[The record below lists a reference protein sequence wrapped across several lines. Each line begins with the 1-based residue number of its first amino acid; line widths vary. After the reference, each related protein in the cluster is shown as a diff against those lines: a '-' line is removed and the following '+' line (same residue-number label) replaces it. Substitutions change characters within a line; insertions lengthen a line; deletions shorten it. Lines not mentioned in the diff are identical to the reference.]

1 MMQRTLTT
9 SPRPTIID
17 HVRRSAAIASLV
29 TLALLLV
36 ACSQSARDDA
46 AATDTAQR
54 DSAVQHDGA
63 ASRDGGRAARS
74 YQLGFSALPPTLSDE
89 GYLAAF
95 DFAAQHADVLLIQR
109 APAWADFLPGATP
122 STKLRAATAAERD
135 ALRARGLQLFIAL
148 DPFDPA
154 ARERLAAPPRGYE
167 DRTFADPALRQAFV
181 TEAKYLGLNHQPA
194 YFSLGTEINAT
205 FERDPAQYQRF
216 LAAYQEAYAAV
227 KSVSPRTQVFV
238 TFQYE
243 QLLGVI
249 PWDPPHAPRW
259 ELLRDFE
266 GRLDLFALTSY
277 PSFAYAVA
285 RKAPSDYYRQARSH
299 TALPIAFASV
309 GYASTPGRD
318 GLNSST
324 ASEQRRFL
332 ERLLQDADE
341 LAAPLLVW
349 FAARDAD
356 YLSAPPNDLI
366 ASIGLRAVDGQ
377 AKEAWPLW
385 EEAARRP
392 YDPAI
397 TAQRPPPVPAS
408 TRP

>member
-1 MMQRTLTT
+1 MMQCTLTT
-9 SPRPTIID
+9 PTAATKIID
-17 HVRRSAAIASLV
+17 VRFLAALTLLAP
-29 TLALLLV
+29 LALLLA
-36 ACSQSARDDA
+36 ACSTPAPAPDA
-46 AATDTAQR
+46 APAPQR
-54 DSAVQHDGA
+54 DNAG
-63 ASRDGGRAARS
+63 AARS
-74 YQLGFSALPPTLSDE
+74 FRLGFSALPPTLSDE
-89 GYLAAF
+89 GYNAAF
-95 DFAAQHADVLLIQR
+95 DLAARYGDVLLIQR

-122 STKLRAATAAERD
+122 STKLRTTTAAERD
-135 ALRARGLQLFIAL
+135 AVRARGLQLFIAL

-154 ARERLAAPPRGYE
+154 ARERLASPPRGYE
-167 DRTFADPALRQAFV
+167 DRTLADPALRQAFV
-181 TEAKYLGLNHQPA
+181 TEAKYLALNHQPA
-194 YFSLGTEINAT
+194 YFALGTEINAT

-266 GRLDLFALTSY
+266 GRLDLLALTSY

-285 RKAPSDYYRQARSH
+285 RKVPADYYRQARSH
-299 TALPIAFASV
+299 TTLPIAFASV

-324 ASEQRRFL
+324 AAEQRRFL
-332 ERLLQDADE
+332 QRLLQDADE
-341 LAAPLLVW
+341 LATPLLVW
-349 FAARDAD
+349 FAGRDAD

-366 ASIGLRAVDGQ
+366 AAIGLRAADGQ
-377 AKEAWPLW
+377 PKEAWPLW

-397 TAQRPPPVPAS
+397 TAQRPPAAPVS